1 MSALAI
7 SPATGIVPQGGKVTF
22 VASGG
27 TGTGYVFSFA
37 SAGDNRSG
45 GTINSL
51 TGAYVAG
58 SRGGLGPLEDTVTV
72 TDSGAATAKAAVSV
86 AGTLYRTYQSNLVQT
101 GDWQGANVKRLE
113 SRFGDEKDVEF
124 ERARQ
129 GLLSNNP
136 VTCPPDALPYIGQ
149 ERMLPQ
155 GVAEST
161 ADYRARLK
169 AAWDRADG
177 WLFAGSHGSLLQALA
192 RAGFPTGDPNGAH
205 VMQRIKLYS
214 WIASGVVTF
223 GTHPQWDWDSAP
235 AGYWNRFGLVFGADP
250 AVPVGVSLADGDP
263 SAALL
268 NSIVAQW
275 KPAKAL
281 FVGTWVELTGPW
293 WDWPVGV
300 QWDAGGRNWGDGIS
314 TGLSRFVHPL

>member
-7 SPATGIVPQGGKVTF
+7 SPATGIVPPGGKVTF
-22 VASGG
+22 SASGG
-27 TGTGYVFSFA
+27 TGPYTFSFA

-45 GTINSL
+45 ATLNGS

-58 SRGGLGPLEDTVTV
+58 PTGVVEDIVTV
-72 TDSGAATAKAAVSV
+72 TDSVAATAMAAVSV
-86 AGTLYRTYQSNLVQT
+86 AGTLYRTYQSGLVQT
-101 GDWQGANVKRLE
+101 GDWQGPNIKLLE
-113 SRFGDEKDVEF
+113 SDLGSEKDIEY

-129 GLLSNNP
+129 GILSNNP

-155 GVAEST
+155 AVGEST

-177 WLFAGSHGSLLQALA
+177 WAFAGSHGGMLQALA
-192 RAGFPTGDPNGAH
+192 RAGFPMGSPDGCFI
-205 VMQRIKLYS
+205 MQRINLYS
-214 WIASGVVTF
+214 WLQSGVVTF
-223 GTHPQWDWDSAP
+223 GTHPIWNFDSSP
-235 AGYWNRFGLVFGADP
+235 PNVWNQFGIIFGADFSTSFIP
-250 AVPVGVSLADGDP
+250 GSSSFSDGDP

-268 NSIVAQW
+268 NGIVAQW
-275 KPAKAL
+275 KPAKAR
-281 FVGTWVELTGPW
+281 FMGSRVMIAGPW

-300 QWDAGGRNWGDGIS
+300 QWDAVSRDWGDGVT
-314 TGLSRFVHPL
+314 TGTTRFVQPF